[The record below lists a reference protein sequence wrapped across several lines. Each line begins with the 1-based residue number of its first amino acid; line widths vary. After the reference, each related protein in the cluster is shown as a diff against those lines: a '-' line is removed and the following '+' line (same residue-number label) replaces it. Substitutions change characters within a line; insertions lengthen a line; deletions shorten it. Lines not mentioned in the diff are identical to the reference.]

1 MIICYVNEKITNT
14 RAFSTFHCSV
24 NYPFYMLNLPA
35 LSKSLGSNFLSSKN
49 RTREINITKV
59 IHVVKEK
66 HISLYIVIKY

>member
-1 MIICYVNEKITNT
+1 MIICYVNEKITST
-14 RAFSTFHCSV
+14 HAFSMFHCSV

-59 IHVVKEK
+59 IHVLVVKEK
-66 HISLYIVIKY
+66 HIYRCIL